1 MKKYLLVGLLLLG
14 TCAAHAQAGFITPRD
29 AEECSDLFFR
39 ALLDEDSNALNNIL
53 SDDFSI
59 VSFNG
64 QQIDRATLSGAV
76 AQGYL
81 TVDTGMLSGVRT
93 RTYGDVGIVTGIW
106 NVKGKLE
113 SSSFQNQVAYTV
125 VSVKSAG
132 IWKVVNVQLTPV
144 N

>member
-1 MKKYLLVGLLLLG
+1 MKKYLLAGFLLLG
-14 TCAAHAQAGFITPRD
+14 TCMAHAQAGFIIPRD
-29 AEECSDLFFR
+29 AEECSNLFFR
-39 ALLDEDSNALNNIL
+39 ALLDEDYNTLNNIL

-81 TVDTGMLSGVRT
+81 TIETGMLSGVRT
-93 RTYGDVGIVTGIW
+93 RTYGNVGIVTGIW

-125 VSVKSAG
+125 VSVKNAG

>member
-1 MKKYLLVGLLLLG
+1 MKKYLLAGFLLLG
-14 TCAAHAQAGFITPRD
+14 TCMAHAQAGFIIPRD
-29 AEECSDLFFR
+29 AEECSNLFFR
-39 ALLDEDSNALNNIL
+39 ALLDEDYNTLNNIL

-81 TVDTGMLSGVRT
+81 TIETGMLSGVRT
-93 RTYGDVGIVTGIW
+93 RNVGIVTGIW

-125 VSVKSAG
+125 VSVKNAG

>member
-14 TCAAHAQAGFITPRD
+14 TCAAHAQVGFITPRD
-29 AEECSDLFFR
+29 AEECSNLFFR

-64 QQIDRATLSGAV
+64 QQIDRTTLSGAV

-125 VSVKSAG
+125 VSVKNAG
-132 IWKVVNVQLTPV
+132 IWKVVNAQLTPV

>member
-1 MKKYLLVGLLLLG
+1 MKKYLLAGLLLFS
-14 TCAAHAQAGFITPRD
+14 TCMAHAQAGFTTPRD
-29 AEECSDLFFR
+29 AEECSDLFFK
-39 ALLDEDSNALNNIL
+39 ALLDEDYNTLNNIL

-64 QQIDRATLSGAV
+64 QQIDRATLSGAI

-81 TVDTGMLSGVRT
+81 TIETGMLSGVRT
-93 RTYGDVGIVTGIW
+93 RTYGDVGIITGIW

-113 SSSFQNQVAYTV
+113 SGSFQNQVAYTV
-125 VSVKSAG
+125 ISVKTAG
-132 IWKVVNVQLTPV
+132 IWKVVSVQLTPI